1 MIRERTIHFNGYT
14 EACRLILH
22 GQTPE
27 GLTSRRHIM
36 DKIPTPHLIFCLGRG
51 LERRARHH
59 FICVASAWA
68 PAIRTVATRSEAA

>member
-59 FICVASAWA
+59 FFLRGLRMGTCN
-68 PAIRTVATRSEAA
+68 PHCRHTQ